1 MKSVDS
7 ALQADFSTLNAR
19 LSNLLDSFT
28 TLSMDHR
35 ETRDSCK
42 RGSAKFEHLIKASEV
57 TIENRVR
64 KELEDFKHN
73 RMSRGSIISHNTATV
88 HEQINLSEAQ
98 KTEILGMIQAFLESH

>member
-7 ALQADFSTLNAR
+7 ALQEDFTTLNAR

-28 TLSMDHR
+28 TLTLDLR
-35 ETRDSCK
+35 ETRDGCK

-57 TIENRVR
+57 TIENRVK

-73 RMSRGSIISHNTATV
+73 RMANTAPLVGSRGSVNSHNTSTIL
-88 HEQINLSEAQ
+88 EQINLSE
-98 KTEILGMIQAFLESH
+98 G